1 MLSDY
6 QIQEI
11 KSELVR
17 KSIQVLISFGIL
29 FVAHVI
35 GNQAR
40 KAFLNYNRYSYNDN
54 TVDGREHVRKV
65 ETIYVTFSQM
75 IYYIIMSLA
84 FLIVLRIFGIE
95 IASIVAL
102 LGASSIAVGLALQGT
117 LNDIAS
123 SIILALFDVYRIGD
137 VVQLDTMI
145 GRVHDFNIIHTVIE
159 DIDSEV
165 TYIVP
170 NRKLKDE
177 IITNYTR
184 KKEFVALIKVL
195 VSNQNVDFPKIFR
208 LLETA
213 TKEIPAMLSLK
224 KIYVNSMSRAGTSI
238 TVKAAIRS
246 KDFPDVVEDIQTSI
260 REILAVNGI
269 KLIDVDIFVS

>member
-1 MLSDY
+1 MLSEF

-17 KSIQVLISFGIL
+17 KSIQVLVSFGIL
-29 FVAHVI
+29 LVAHVI
-35 GNQAR
+35 GSQAR
-40 KAFLNYNRYSYNDN
+40 KAFFNNKRHRYND
-54 TVDGREHVRKV
+54 TSADGQDHARKV
-65 ETIYVTFSQM
+65 DTIYVTFSQM
-75 IYYIIMSLA
+75 IYYIIIVLA

-102 LGASSIAVGLALQGT
+102 LGASSIAIGLALQGT

-123 SIILALFDVYRIGD
+123 SILLALFDVYRIGD
-137 VVQLDTMI
+137 VVQLDNMI
-145 GRVHDFNIIHTVIE
+145 GRVHDFNIMHTVIE

-170 NRKLKDE
+170 NRRLKDE
-177 IITNYTR
+177 VITNYTR
-184 KKEFVALIKVL
+184 KKMFVAVIKVL

-208 LLETA
+208 LIETA
-213 TKEIPAMLSLK
+213 TKDIPATQGLK
-224 KIYVNSMSRAGTSI
+224 KIYVDSMSSAGTSI
-238 TVKAAIRS
+238 TVKAAIRA

-260 REILAVNGI
+260 REVLAVNGI
-269 KLIDVDIFVS
+269 KMIDVDIFVS